1 MNTAGLDR
9 ALAFE
14 SGGES
19 RPALTAKG
27 SQKNSASEIII
38 GLNFLER
45 HNHILQKARELKWE

>member
-19 RPALTAKG
+19 LPALTAKG

-38 GLNFLER
+38 GLIF
-45 HNHILQKARELKWE
+45 